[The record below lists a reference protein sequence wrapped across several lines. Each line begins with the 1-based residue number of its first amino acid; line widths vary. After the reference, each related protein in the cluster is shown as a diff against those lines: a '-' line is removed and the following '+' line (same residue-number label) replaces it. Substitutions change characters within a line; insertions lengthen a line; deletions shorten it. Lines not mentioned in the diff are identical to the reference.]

1 MKKNLKRLGLLTLT
15 GMLALSQAPA
25 AFAAT
30 KQPGSGKSEL
40 SVYNAELATQRTK
53 LSELISES
61 KSLTAQITAEQK
73 NVKAKGYITKS
84 SSEAIAKF
92 SSDIK
97 AKRQE
102 LTTER
107 GSNKALRAAA
117 KEARM
122 SGDTDTAKDQLILL
136 EAVQEKQ
143 IKIRSE
149 LVELL
154 EKKLSYLESMTGKTI
169 AADEIIAEIQT
180 ETAAEQTQTESEV
193 TIDTNTAD
201 AGVIAEIVTS
211 EGAAE
216 TVAEAAAETAETDAA
231 DEVVTD
237 EAVIAAAF
245 DDGAELEDSDY

>member
-1 MKKNLKRLGLLTLT
+1 MKRTFEKLGLLALT
-15 GMLALSQAPA
+15 GMLVFGQTSSAI
-25 AFAAT
+25 AAT
-30 KQPGSGKSEL
+30 KSPGSGKSEL
-40 SVYNAELATQRTK
+40 SVYNAELATQRSK
-53 LSELISES
+53 LSELITES
-61 KSLTAQITAEQK
+61 KELTAKITAEQK
-73 NVKAKGYITKS
+73 LVRANGYMTKA
-84 SSEAIAKF
+84 SSEELAKL
-92 SSDIK
+92 SSEIK

-102 LTTER
+102 LTSER
-107 GSNKALRAAA
+107 GQNKTLRAAA
-117 KEARM
+117 KEART
-122 SGDTDTAKDQLILL
+122 SGDIEAAKDKLILL

-154 EKKLSYLESMTGKTI
+154 EKKLSYLESMTGKTVT
-169 AADEIIAEIQT
+169 ADEIIAEIQT

-193 TIDTNTAD
+193 AIDTNTAD

-211 EGAAE
+211 EGTAE